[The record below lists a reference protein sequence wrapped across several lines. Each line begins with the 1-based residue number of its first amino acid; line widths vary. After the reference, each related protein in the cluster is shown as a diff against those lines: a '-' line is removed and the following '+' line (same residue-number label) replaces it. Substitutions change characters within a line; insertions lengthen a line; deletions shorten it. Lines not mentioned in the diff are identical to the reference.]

1 MSLVKIQGNPS
12 GTGAFTIAAPN
23 SNTDRTLT
31 LPDNTGTVLTTAST
45 VTQKAMPAFRA
56 YTTSSQTI
64 TSGTFTKVALQA
76 KSFDSTSAFDSTTNY
91 RFQPTVAGYYQ
102 TNGSIY
108 FQATT
113 SLSRAIITIRLNG
126 IEGNNHGRMLDITL
140 SGGSGAIASVS
151 GFFYLNGST
160 DYLDLWA
167 WVTGTGTFS
176 VGASDANTNV
186 FSGFLAGVA

>member
-1 MSLVKIQGNPS
+1 MSLIKLQGNAS

-108 FQATT
+108 FQATS
-113 SLSRAIITIRLNG
+113 SLSRLPSTAP
-126 IEGNNHGRMLDITL
+126 
-140 SGGSGAIASVS
+140 SGPSPWH
-151 GFFYLNGST
+151 L
-160 DYLDLWA
+160 
-167 WVTGTGTFS
+167 VTVTMTRS
-176 VGASDANTNV
+176 CVRSK
-186 FSGFLAGVA
+186 LARS

>member
-76 KSFDSTSAFDSTTNY
+76 KSFDSTSAFDATTNY

-102 TNGSIY
+102 ANGSIY

-113 SLSRAIITIRLNG
+113 SLSRVIVTIRLNG
-126 IEGNNHGRMLDITL
+126 SEGNNHGRMIDINL
-140 SGGSGAIASVS
+140 SSGAGAIASAS
-151 GFFYLNGST
+151 GLFYLNGST